1 MKLSAMTLG
10 CPGWDLDT
18 ILGNVKKYGYD
29 GVDFRGVQ
37 QDLDITRTPA
47 FTTNLESTA
56 KRIRDAGLEVSG
68 ISSSLNVCDPAK
80 RETNLD
86 EAKRTIPVA
95 LALGAKNVRVFGVGP
110 IDKMPREELARVG
123 RDTMNEILALP
134 DARKI
139 SWNFETHDN
148 WIQSK
153 DCLLLLNAVT
163 DPAFG
168 ALWDIGHTS
177 RVGGETPEQTYAAI
191 GPRIRYTHVKDA
203 VKVDVPP
210 GTKGDGWKYVLP
222 GTGVLPLE
230 QGVRLL
236 KKNGYDGWLLF
247 EHEKRWHPDLPEPE
261 VAFPA
266 FVQWAR
272 PLLAKL

>member
-1 MKLSAMTLG
+1 
-10 CPGWDLDT
+10 
-18 ILGNVKKYGYD
+18 
-29 GVDFRGVQ
+29 
-37 QDLDITRTPA
+37 
-47 FTTNLESTA
+47 
-56 KRIRDAGLEVSG
+56 
-68 ISSSLNVCDPAK
+68 
-80 RETNLD
+80 
-86 EAKRTIPVA
+86 
-95 LALGAKNVRVFGVGP
+95 
-110 IDKMPREELARVG
+110 MPREELAKVG

-134 DARKI
+134 DARKL

-153 DCLLLLNAVT
+153 DCLLLLNSVT
-163 DPAFG
+163 DSAFG

-191 GPRIRYTHVKDA
+191 GPRIRYTHIKDA
-203 VKVDVPP
+203 VKGDVPP
-210 GTKGDGWKYVLP
+210 GGKGDGWKYVLP